1 MKNLFSVC
9 IPNFNYASYM
19 DITLSSLKSQT
30 VENFEILIAD
40 NASTDHSVEVIKK
53 HKETGLPIQYVVN
66 QTNIGFAGNLDK
78 VGGLAKAPWM
88 IMLSSDDV
96 VNKNALEVYS
106 KFIALNGED
115 KNYAFCS
122 TFEKIDSEGK
132 FMEWLSPAQSS
143 IWFKSDID
151 AALTEQMGFDIY
163 KVKAGEMLKR
173 CLTRFLNPFNFAS
186 TCYPR
191 EVYEKVGGYGGGRL
205 YNPDKWFHWKI
216 MAELEDVYYL
226 DNPLFQYRWHNNNQA
241 NQQQQ
246 NQVLKYWMD
255 EYRNCFEVTKDML
268 NKSNITAND
277 LQQAFI
283 NRSII
288 PYVARHLVEG
298 NYKLAKRIFSLG
310 KSCYPAN
317 MKQNKYYLP
326 LLLTLS
332 NRATSYLTR
341 IIVKCFITKR

>member
-1 MKNLFSVC
+1 
-9 IPNFNYASYM
+9 M

-30 VENFEILIAD
+30 VENFEVLIAD
-40 NASTDHSVEVIKK
+40 NASTDNSVEIIKK
-53 HKETGLPIQYVVN
+53 HKENGLPIQYVIN
-66 QTNIGFAGNLDK
+66 PTNIGFAGNLDK

-96 VNKNALEVYS
+96 VNKSALEVYS
-106 KFIALNGED
+106 KFIALKGND

-132 FMEWLSPAQSS
+132 FLEWLSPAQSS

-151 AALTEQMGFDIY
+151 AELTSQMGFDVY
-163 KVKAGEMLKR
+163 KVKAGEMLNR

-216 MAELEDVYYL
+216 MAELDDVYYL

-255 EYRNCFEVTKDML
+255 EYRNSFEVTDRMKL
-268 NKSNITAND
+268 KANKSTNEII
-277 LQQAFI
+277 QAFI
-283 NRSII
+283 DRSII
-288 PYVARHLVEG
+288 PYSYRNLRKG
-298 NYKLAKRIFSLG
+298 NYNLASRILSFGS
-310 KSCYPAN
+310 SCYPEN
-317 MKQNKYYLP
+317 LKNNKYYLP
-326 LLLTLS
+326 LKIFLSSRISSILTHHF
-332 NRATSYLTR
+332 
-341 IIVKCFITKR
+341 IKCFTTKE

>member
-1 MKNLFSVC
+1 
-9 IPNFNYASYM
+9 M

-30 VENFEILIAD
+30 VENYEILIAD
-40 NASTDHSVEVIKK
+40 NASTDQSVEVIKK
-53 HKETGLPIQYVVN
+53 HKETGLPIQYIVN
-66 QTNIGFAGNLDK
+66 PTNIGFAGNLDK
-78 VGGLAKAPWM
+78 VGALAKAQWM

-106 KFIALNGED
+106 KFISLKGND

-132 FMEWLSPAQSS
+132 FLEFLSPSQTS
-143 IWFKSDID
+143 IWHKSDID
-151 AALTEQMGFDIY
+151 AELTMQMGFNVY

-186 TCYPR
+186 TCYPK

-216 MAELEDVYYL
+216 MAELDDVYYL
-226 DNPLFQYRWHNNNQA
+226 DNPLFQYRWHDNNQA

-255 EYRNCFEVTKDML
+255 EYRNSFEVTSKM
-268 NKSNITAND
+268 
-277 LQQAFI
+277 
-283 NRSII
+283 
-288 PYVARHLVEG
+288 
-298 NYKLAKRIFSLG
+298 
-310 KSCYPAN
+310 
-317 MKQNKYYLP
+317 
-326 LLLTLS
+326 LTLS
-332 NRATSYLTR
+332 GLTVDMVKANFIRRSILPYVVKYAKINEIFFARRILNFGIASYPEYCRSVECIAIRTLLGVPILR
-341 IIVKCFITKR
+341 SFIFKFI

>member
-1 MKNLFSVC
+1 MEPLFSVC

-30 VENFEILIAD
+30 VENYKILIAD
-40 NASTDHSVEVIKK
+40 NASTDHSVEIIKK

-66 QTNIGFAGNLDK
+66 PTNIGFAGNLDK
-78 VGGLAKAPWM
+78 VGALAKAPWM

-106 KFIALNGED
+106 KFISLKGND
-115 KNYAFCS
+115 KSYAFCS

-132 FMEWLSPAQSS
+132 FLEYLSPAMSS
-143 IWFKSDID
+143 IWHKSDID
-151 AALTEQMGFDIY
+151 SELTKQMGFDVY
-163 KVKAGEMLKR
+163 KVKTGEMLKR

-246 NQVLKYWMD
+246 NQILKYWMD
-255 EYRNCFEVTKDML
+255 EYRNCFEVSKEML
-268 NKSNITAND
+268 NKANISKEE
-277 LQQAFI
+277 LIKKFI
-283 NRSII
+283 DKCII
-288 PYVARHLVEG
+288 AYTYKNLKEG
-298 NYKLAKRIFSLG
+298 NHKLAKRILSFGYAS
-310 KSCYPAN
+310 YPRQL
-317 MKQNKYYLP
+317 KKNKYYFILKVI
-326 LLLTLS
+326 LS
-332 NRATSYLTR
+332 NYILSYSFTALNGFNS
-341 IIVKCFITKR
+341 K

>member
-1 MKNLFSVC
+1 
-9 IPNFNYASYM
+9 M

-30 VENFEILIAD
+30 VESFEVLIAD

-53 HKETGLPIQYVVN
+53 HKETGLPIQYVIN
-66 QTNIGFAGNLDK
+66 PTNIGFAGNLDK
-78 VGGLAKAPWM
+78 VGALAKAPWM

-96 VNKNALEVYS
+96 VNRNALEVYS
-106 KFIALNGED
+106 KFIALKGKD

-132 FMEWLSPAQSS
+132 FLEFLSPAQSS
-143 IWFKSDID
+143 IWLKSDID
-151 AALTEQMGFDIY
+151 AELTMQMGFDVY

-186 TCYPR
+186 TCYPK

-216 MAELEDVYYL
+216 MAELDDVYYL
-226 DNPLFQYRWHNNNQA
+226 DNPLFQYRWHDNNQA

-255 EYRNCFEVTKDML
+255 EYRNCFEVTWSML
-268 NKSNITAND
+268 NKADISLETIKAK
-277 LQQAFI
+277 FI
-283 NRSII
+283 
-288 PYVARHLVEG
+288 RHCILAYALKHAKRKEFSM
-298 NYKLAKRIFSLG
+298 AKRILNFG
-310 KSCYPAN
+310 YACYPELCN
-317 MKQNKYYLP
+317 TPTFRLFT
-326 LLLTLS
+326 LTLS
-332 NRATSYLTR
+332 IPIIRNLTLL
-341 IIVKCFITKR
+341 IKR

>member
-1 MKNLFSVC
+1 
-9 IPNFNYASYM
+9 M

-30 VENFEILIAD
+30 VENYEILIAD

-66 QTNIGFAGNLDK
+66 PTNIGFAGNLDK
-78 VGGLAKAPWM
+78 VGALAKAPWM

-106 KFIALNGED
+106 KFISLKGND
-115 KNYAFCS
+115 KSYAFCS

-132 FMEWLSPAQSS
+132 FLELLSPAQSS
-143 IWFKSDID
+143 IWHKSDID
-151 AALTEQMGFDIY
+151 AELTMQMGFNVY

-216 MAELEDVYYL
+216 MAELDDVYYL

-255 EYRNCFEVTKDML
+255 EYRNSFEVTEKML
-268 NKSNITAND
+268 NSSHFTTRDIQLNFIRRCVLAYALYYAKIKNIKTAN
-277 LQQAFI
+277 
-283 NRSII
+283 
-288 PYVARHLVEG
+288 
-298 NYKLAKRIFSLG
+298 RILNFG
-310 KSCYPAN
+310 KSCYPDICN
-317 MKQNKYYLP
+317 TIQFYGIKLLVNFPIMRRFILKY
-326 LLLTLS
+326 
-332 NRATSYLTR
+332 
-341 IIVKCFITKR
+341 V

>member
-1 MKNLFSVC
+1 
-9 IPNFNYASYM
+9 M

-30 VENFEILIAD
+30 VENYEILIAD
-40 NASTDHSVEVIKK
+40 NASTDQSVEVIKK
-53 HKETGLPIQYVVN
+53 HKETGLPIQYIVN
-66 QTNIGFAGNLDK
+66 PTNIGFAGNLDK
-78 VGGLAKAPWM
+78 VGALAKAPWM

-106 KFIALNGED
+106 KFISLKGND

-132 FMEWLSPAQSS
+132 FLEFLSPSQTS
-143 IWFKSDID
+143 IWHKSDID
-151 AALTEQMGFDIY
+151 AELTMQMGFNVY

-186 TCYPR
+186 TCYPK

-216 MAELEDVYYL
+216 MAELDDVYYL
-226 DNPLFQYRWHNNNQA
+226 DNPLFQYRWHDNNQA

-255 EYRNCFEVTKDML
+255 EYRNSFEVTSSMM
-268 NKSNITAND
+268 NKADISLETIRSK
-277 LQQAFI
+277 FI
-283 NRSII
+283 
-288 PYVARHLVEG
+288 RHCI
-298 NYKLAKRIFSLG
+298 LAYALKHAKMKEFSLTKRLLNFG
-310 KSCYPAN
+310 VSCYPELCKTPTYRLF
-317 MKQNKYYLP
+317 MLTISLP
-326 LLLTLS
+326 IIRNLTL
-332 NRATSYLTR
+332 L
-341 IIVKCFITKR
+341 IKR

>member
-1 MKNLFSVC
+1 MEPLFSVC

-19 DITLSSLKSQT
+19 DITLRSLKEQSYT
-30 VENFEILIAD
+30 NFDIAISD
-40 NASTDHSVEVIKK
+40 NASTDNSVSVIEKYIK
-53 HKETGLPIQYVVN
+53 GGLPIQHVIN
-66 QTNIGFAGNLDK
+66 PTNIGFAGNLDK

-106 KFIALNGED
+106 KFISLKGED

-132 FMEWLSPAQSS
+132 FLEFLSPVQSS
-143 IWFKSDID
+143 LWHKSDID
-151 AALTEQMGFDIY
+151 AELTAEMGFDVY
-163 KVKAGEMLKR
+163 RVKAAEMLKR

-216 MAELEDVYYL
+216 MTELEEVYYL

-241 NQQQQ
+241 SQQNQ

-255 EYRNCFEVTKDML
+255 EYKNSFEISENMLRKSQLSIDNIQRNFMRRCILPYALHYARMKNFKMSNRIL
-268 NKSNITAND
+268 N
-277 LQQAFI
+277 F
-283 NRSII
+283 
-288 PYVARHLVEG
+288 
-298 NYKLAKRIFSLG
+298 G
-310 KSCYPAN
+310 KACYP
-317 MKQNKYYLP
+317 
-326 LLLTLS
+326 TLC
-332 NRATSYLTR
+332 NTIQFIGIKALVNIPIVR
-341 IIVKCFITKR
+341 ILFFKFI

>member
-1 MKNLFSVC
+1 
-9 IPNFNYASYM
+9 M

-30 VENFEILIAD
+30 VENYEILIAD
-40 NASTDHSVEVIKK
+40 NASTDQSVEVIKK
-53 HKETGLPIQYVVN
+53 HKETGLPIQYIVN
-66 QTNIGFAGNLDK
+66 PTNMGFAGNLDK
-78 VGGLAKAPWM
+78 VGALAKAPWM

-106 KFIALNGED
+106 KFISLKGND

-132 FMEWLSPAQSS
+132 FLEFLSPSQTS
-143 IWFKSDID
+143 IWHKSDID
-151 AALTEQMGFDIY
+151 AELTMQMGFNVY

-186 TCYPR
+186 TCYPK

-246 NQVLKYWMD
+246 NQVLKYWID
-255 EYRNCFEVTKDML
+255 EYRNSFEITPKML
-268 NKSNITAND
+268 EQANLSKKNIEEN
-277 LQQAFI
+277 FI
-283 NRSII
+283 RKCII
-288 PYVARHLVEG
+288 SHVFKNIKEG
-298 NYKLAKRIFSLG
+298 NRLMALRLMTFGIG
-310 KSCYPAN
+310 CYPTITLK
-317 MKQNKYYLP
+317 MRYTYLLFS
-326 LLLTLS
+326 LLLTGPFGKTLS
-332 NRATSYLTR
+332 RL
-341 IIVKCFITKR
+341 IK